1 MKHQMAPFTVEYGNP
16 CGCAAGLYTH
26 GCDRYDDTS
35 TNLTPMHVLL
45 PNAGYTQTREISRW
59 ALRNSKSP
67 NPPIPSQKWLDI
79 SNHINPSCYMYFN
92 PFQSISIS
100 QHLSLSP
107 WSPGHMSA
115 PRGRAHGWWCQQRP
129 EDPDGLDV
137 PRNGWP
143 LTKKLFFDKT
153 YPDWQKLHALL
164 HPLRLACFFD
174 LGLRRVPLK
183 VDF

>member
-1 MKHQMAPFTVEYGNP
+1 MATPVAAQLAYIHMDATDTMIHPPTSRP
-16 CGCAAGLYTH
+16 CMSYCRMQDTHRQEKSQDERSETPKAQPTDSISKMAG
-26 GCDRYDDTS
+26 
-35 TNLTPMHVLL
+35 
-45 PNAGYTQTREISRW
+45 
-59 ALRNSKSP
+59 
-67 NPPIPSQKWLDI
+67 
-79 SNHINPSCYMYFN
+79 HINPSCYMYFNPFQSISIHFN

-143 LTKKLFFDKT
+143 LTKKRFFLTKHTRIDKNCM
-153 YPDWQKLHALL
+153 L
-164 HPLRLACFFD
+164 C
-174 LGLRRVPLK
+174 
-183 VDF
+183 

>member
-35 TNLTPMHVLL
+35 TNLTPMSYCRMQDTHRQEKSQDERSET
-45 PNAGYTQTREISRW
+45 PKAQTHRFHLKNGWTYQIISTLV
-59 ALRNSKSP
+59 ATC
-67 NPPIPSQKWLDI
+67 I
-79 SNHINPSCYMYFN
+79 SIHFN

-143 LTKKLFFDKT
+143 LTKK
-153 YPDWQKLHALL
+153 
-164 HPLRLACFFD
+164 
-174 LGLRRVPLK
+174 RV
-183 VDF
+183 F

>member
-143 LTKKLFFDKT
+143 LTKKRFFWQNIPGLTKT
-153 YPDWQKLHALL
+153 
-164 HPLRLACFFD
+164 ACF
-174 LGLRRVPLK
+174 VAPA
-183 VDF
+183 